1 MQKEITPKRVPK
13 SRLERAVGFGE
24 LALRVGANV
33 AKSTLSEL
41 AQGRRPDRRTLL
53 LNSENL
59 ETMTDTLARMR
70 GAAMKLGQ
78 LLSMDDQ
85 NIFSPEISQILSRLR
100 AQGYAMPPKQLRNV
114 LDENWGPG
122 WLKGF
127 SHFEVRP
134 FAAASIG
141 QVHKAVTKDGQNL
154 AIKVQFPNIKDTI
167 ASDVKNL
174 RFFINASGF
183 VPKDFDLEHYLEVC
197 REQLTYETDYTREA
211 AFLCRFKQLAQRC
224 SNIRVPDFK
233 REFSTEAVL
242 TMSFEAGR
250 EIVQPDRYSPKDLQ
264 NIAFLLVEWTLR
276 EIFDFQLLQSD
287 PNFANYRYD
296 DANERLILLD
306 FGASVEISSE
316 VVSMYRDLIGSV
328 LCNDKDKLLEQ
339 MATHNLLPK
348 EVPDALKELLDR
360 ILDTALEEFHRA
372 DLFSFA
378 ESKVFDFLTPEN
390 MSKLSNLTPTQVIP
404 TDVLLIQRKLIG
416 MVFLL
421 RRLGAALPL
430 KDLIRKQSCQSV

>member
-41 AQGRRPDRRTLL
+41 GQGRRPDRRTLL

-85 NIFSPEISQILSRLR
+85 NIFSPEISEILSRLR
-100 AQGYAMPPKQLRNV
+100 AHGYAMPPKQLRNV

-122 WLKGF
+122 WLKRF
-127 SHFEVRP
+127 SHFDVRP

-174 RFFINASGF
+174 RFFIKASGF
-183 VPKDFDLEHYLEVC
+183 VPKDFNLEHYLEVC
-197 REQLTYETDYTREA
+197 RKQLTYETDYRREA
-211 AFLCRFKQLAQRC
+211 AFLCRFKQLSQRY
-224 SNIRVPDFK
+224 STVRVPDFK

-250 EIVQPDRYSPKDLQ
+250 EIDQLHRYSPKDLQ
-264 NIAFLLVEWTLR
+264 NIALLLVDWTLR

-306 FGASVEISSE
+306 FGASIEISSE
-316 VVSMYRDLIGSV
+316 VVSIYRDLIGSV